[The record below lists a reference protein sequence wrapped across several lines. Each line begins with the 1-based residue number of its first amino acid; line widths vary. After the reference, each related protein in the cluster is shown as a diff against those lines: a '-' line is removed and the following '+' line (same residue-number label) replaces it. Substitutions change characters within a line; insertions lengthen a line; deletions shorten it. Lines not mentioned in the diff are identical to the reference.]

1 MQLVF
6 RLPNFIND
14 QNSNTSCVP
23 LVAVQFILETTGTLQ
38 SKIRPII
45 SLSIWLLLMNGVI
58 TKRFNFNQI
67 VIYTIIYCIIIIF
80 IIIISVKRFILII

>member
-38 SKIRPII
+38 SIIRPII

-58 TKRFNFNQI
+58 TKGL
-67 VIYTIIYCIIIIF
+67 
-80 IIIISVKRFILII
+80 ILIRLLYIQLFIVS

>member
-58 TKRFNFNQI
+58 TKGL
-67 VIYTIIYCIIIIF
+67 
-80 IIIISVKRFILII
+80 ILIRLLYIQLFIVSESYLSLLFQLRDLF

>member
-45 SLSIWLLLMNGVI
+45 PLSIWLLLMNGVI
-58 TKRFNFNQI
+58 TKGL
-67 VIYTIIYCIIIIF
+67 
-80 IIIISVKRFILII
+80 ILIRLLYIQLFIVS

>member
-23 LVAVQFILETTGTLQ
+23 LVAVQFILETTGTLHF
-38 SKIRPII
+38 KIRPII

-67 VIYTIIYCIIIIF
+67 VIYTQLF
-80 IIIISVKRFILII
+80 IVS

>member
-23 LVAVQFILETTGTLQ
+23 LVAVQFILETTGTLHF
-38 SKIRPII
+38 KIRPII

-58 TKRFNFNQI
+58 TKGL
-67 VIYTIIYCIIIIF
+67 
-80 IIIISVKRFILII
+80 ILIRLLYIQLFIVS

>member
-45 SLSIWLLLMNGVI
+45 LLSIWLLLMNGVI
-58 TKRFNFNQI
+58 TKGL
-67 VIYTIIYCIIIIF
+67 
-80 IIIISVKRFILII
+80 ILIRLLYIQLFIVS

>member
-58 TKRFNFNQI
+58 TKGL
-67 VIYTIIYCIIIIF
+67 
-80 IIIISVKRFILII
+80 ILIRLLYIQLFIVS